1 MAEDTPRG
9 RRDDR
14 RSPGD
19 GAGRPRGGSG
29 DARRSGGPR
38 DGRRSGGSGGGR
50 SGQDRRDRS
59 SEGFRGG
66 RSGDGPRRERSSDG
80 FRRDRSSDGPR
91 GERSG
96 DGPRGPR
103 AGGDRRQSGAGSSRG
118 GFEGRRGGERRE
130 GAGGERRDRRSA
142 SSSPRWEGRGQDR
155 TEGTERRERP
165 AHNPRD
171 LRAANRE
178 DQERSPDIDADVTG
192 QELDRGT
199 LKEVN
204 GLDERP
210 ASWVAKHLVMAGRY
224 IDVDP
229 ALAFQHALAASRK
242 GGRLSR
248 VREAVALTAYAAG
261 EYADALREFRTYRR
275 MTGDDTHVA
284 AQVDSERALGRPE
297 KALQLAAEIDS
308 ARLDRAARVE
318 LAMVVSGIR
327 EDAGDLQGAH
337 DALQI
342 PELDRRRGYP
352 FSPRL
357 FQRQAD
363 VLLLLGRA
371 DEARLWARAVR
382 VAEKALGI
390 GGFAEPEI
398 VDVDTEPVDDRR
410 ERGPSPRER
419 RYAENAAAAEGAGS
433 DAGTS
438 SDAAESAE
446 APTADDDAASAE
458 DAPEAPAAEEAPEAP
473 DAPVAEDEVTAD
485 ADTEAPASTES
496 EEDAPPAAVAQADEV
511 DPNQM
516 SLFDELDEGE
526 GR

>member
-38 DGRRSGGSGGGR
+38 DGRRSGGSGEGR
-50 SGQDRRDRS
+50 SGQFRRDRS

-80 FRRDRSSDGPR
+80 PRRERSSDGPR

-155 TEGTERRERP
+155 TERTERRERP

-171 LRAANRE
+171 LRAANRV

-284 AQVDSERALGRPE
+284 AQVDSERALGRPA
-297 KALQLAAEIDS
+297 KALQLAAEIDT

-419 RYAENAAAAEGAGS
+419 RYAENAA
-433 DAGTS
+433 
-438 SDAAESAE
+438 
-446 APTADDDAASAE
+446 
-458 DAPEAPAAEEAPEAP
+458 PAAEEVPDTPEA
-473 DAPVAEDEVTAD
+473 DDEVAAD

-496 EEDAPPAAVAQADEV
+496 ELDAPPAAVAQADEV

-516 SLFDELDEGE
+516 SLFDELDGGEGE

>member
-19 GAGRPRGGSG
+19 GAGRSRGGSG
-29 DARRSGGPR
+29 DARRFG
-38 DGRRSGGSGGGR
+38 
-50 SGQDRRDRS
+50 
-59 SEGFRGG
+59 
-66 RSGDGPRRERSSDG
+66 
-80 FRRDRSSDGPR
+80 GPR

-155 TEGTERRERP
+155 TERTERRERP

-171 LRAANRE
+171 LRAANRV
-178 DQERSPDIDADVTG
+178 DQERSPDIDADVTV

-284 AQVDSERALGRPE
+284 AQVDSERALGRPA
-297 KALQLAAEIDS
+297 KALQLAAEIDT

-419 RYAENAAAAEGAGS
+419 RYAENAA
-433 DAGTS
+433 
-438 SDAAESAE
+438 
-446 APTADDDAASAE
+446 
-458 DAPEAPAAEEAPEAP
+458 PAAEEVP
-473 DAPVAEDEVTAD
+473 DTPKADDEVAAD

-496 EEDAPPAAVAQADEV
+496 EQDAPPAAVAQADEV

-516 SLFDELDEGE
+516 SLFDELDGGEGE

>member
-19 GAGRPRGGSG
+19 GAGRSRGGSG
-29 DARRSGGPR
+29 DARRFG
-38 DGRRSGGSGGGR
+38 
-50 SGQDRRDRS
+50 
-59 SEGFRGG
+59 
-66 RSGDGPRRERSSDG
+66 
-80 FRRDRSSDGPR
+80 GPR

-155 TEGTERRERP
+155 TERTERRERP

-171 LRAANRE
+171 LRAANRV
-178 DQERSPDIDADVTG
+178 DQERSPDIDADVTV

-224 IDVDP
+224 IDLDP

-297 KALQLAAEIDS
+297 KALQLAAEIDT

-419 RYAENAAAAEGAGS
+419 RYAENAA
-433 DAGTS
+433 
-438 SDAAESAE
+438 
-446 APTADDDAASAE
+446 
-458 DAPEAPAAEEAPEAP
+458 PAAEEVP
-473 DAPVAEDEVTAD
+473 DTPKADDEVAAD

-496 EEDAPPAAVAQADEV
+496 EQDAPPAAVAQADEV

-516 SLFDELDEGE
+516 SLFDELDGGEGE

>member
-1 MAEDTPRG
+1 MAEDTPGERRAQRG
-9 RRDDR
+9 SHGGGEGRRRDGDQGGRPRRGSGEGRPRQDRRDGDGRGPRSGADRRRGGEHRAGQGAERRERRGAPAGPRRDDR
-14 RSPGD
+14 R
-19 GAGRPRGGSG
+19 
-29 DARRSGGPR
+29 
-38 DGRRSGGSGGGR
+38 
-50 SGQDRRDRS
+50 
-59 SEGFRGG
+59 E
-66 RSGDGPRRERSSDG
+66 
-80 FRRDRSSDGPR
+80 
-91 GERSG
+91 
-96 DGPRGPR
+96 
-103 AGGDRRQSGAGSSRG
+103 
-118 GFEGRRGGERRE
+118 
-130 GAGGERRDRRSA
+130 
-142 SSSPRWEGRGQDR
+142 
-155 TEGTERRERP
+155 ERRERP

-171 LRAANRE
+171 LRAANRV
-178 DQERSPDIDADVTG
+178 DQERSPDIDPDVTG
-192 QELDRGT
+192 LELDRGT

-204 GLDERP
+204 GLAERP

-224 IDVDP
+224 IEVDP

-297 KALQLAAEIDS
+297 KALQLAAEVDTS
-308 ARLDRAARVE
+308 RLDRAARVE

-363 VLLLLGRA
+363 VLLALGRTE
-371 DEARLWARAVR
+371 EARGWGRAVH

-390 GGFAEPEI
+390 GGFADPEI
-398 VDVDTEPVDDRR
+398 VDVDAEPLEDERDRR
-410 ERGPSPRER
+410 PSPRER
-419 RYAENAAAAEGAGS
+419 RYAENAADAERSGSGAPAREAGDQ
-433 DAGTS
+433 DAPVPS
-438 SDAAESAE
+438 QVQDAAVSSAPAPTPE
-446 APTADDDAASAE
+446 TKPAVDVPAQSEPSEVPEPAPSDETEQANHAEQPEQPAPTADA
-458 DAPEAPAAEEAPEAP
+458 
-473 DAPVAEDEVTAD
+473 
-485 ADTEAPASTES
+485 
-496 EEDAPPAAVAQADEV
+496 APPAAVGQPDEV

-516 SLFDELDEGE
+516 SLFDELDDAGE
-526 GR
+526 AGR

>member
-19 GAGRPRGGSG
+19 GAGRSRGGSG
-29 DARRSGGPR
+29 DARRFG
-38 DGRRSGGSGGGR
+38 
-50 SGQDRRDRS
+50 
-59 SEGFRGG
+59 
-66 RSGDGPRRERSSDG
+66 
-80 FRRDRSSDGPR
+80 GPR

-155 TEGTERRERP
+155 TERTERRERP

-171 LRAANRE
+171 LRAANRV
-178 DQERSPDIDADVTG
+178 DQERSPDIDADVTV

-297 KALQLAAEIDS
+297 KALQLAAEIDT

-419 RYAENAAAAEGAGS
+419 RYAENAA
-433 DAGTS
+433 
-438 SDAAESAE
+438 
-446 APTADDDAASAE
+446 
-458 DAPEAPAAEEAPEAP
+458 PAAEEVP
-473 DAPVAEDEVTAD
+473 DTPKADDEVAAD

-496 EEDAPPAAVAQADEV
+496 EQDAPPAAVAQADEV

-516 SLFDELDEGE
+516 SLFDELDGGEGE

>member
-29 DARRSGGPR
+29 DARRFG
-38 DGRRSGGSGGGR
+38 
-50 SGQDRRDRS
+50 
-59 SEGFRGG
+59 
-66 RSGDGPRRERSSDG
+66 
-80 FRRDRSSDGPR
+80 GPR

-155 TEGTERRERP
+155 TERTERRERP

-171 LRAANRE
+171 LRAANRV

-224 IDVDP
+224 IDLDP

-284 AQVDSERALGRPE
+284 AQVDSERALGRPA
-297 KALQLAAEIDS
+297 KALQLAAEIDT

-419 RYAENAAAAEGAGS
+419 RYAENAA
-433 DAGTS
+433 
-438 SDAAESAE
+438 
-446 APTADDDAASAE
+446 
-458 DAPEAPAAEEAPEAP
+458 PAAEEVP
-473 DAPVAEDEVTAD
+473 DTPKADDEVAAD

-496 EEDAPPAAVAQADEV
+496 EQDAPPAAVAQADEV

-516 SLFDELDEGE
+516 SLFDELDGGEGE